1 MGTGN
6 RKGYDST
13 SAKDCPNDGAV
24 YGGYVDG
31 SISSNYHDQLALHP
45 DSTVFSIGRHTTSRA
60 DFYDVEGA
68 LLSPAQGA
76 TLAHG
81 NLIRGEFAG
90 IYVQASSYP
99 SVESELKH
107 LGILGQVKIWVAHEH
122 DGDDTIPDFAVG
134 RQYLLKPGLSPGHYD
149 VSNWLPFIEGLD
161 STSTAT
167 GPVALPLLYR
177 HRLRRLDRLTKN
189 LDKMAKATTT
199 PLTIRGQNRLKLA
212 DSRMAA
218 LTTTNQA
225 LLKRETPAP

>member
-24 YGGYVDG
+24 YGGYDDG
-31 SISSNYHDQLALHP
+31 SISSNFHDQLTLHP
-45 DSTVFSIGRHTTSRA
+45 DNLVFSIGRHTTSRA
-60 DFYDVEGA
+60 DFYDVEAG

-76 TLAHG
+76 SLAQG
-81 NLIRGEFAG
+81 NLLRGEFAG

-99 SVESELKH
+99 TVEAELKQ

-134 RQYLLKPGLSPGHYD
+134 RQYLLFPGLSPGHYD

-161 STSTAT
+161 PP
-167 GPVALPLLYR
+167 PVTEPVVLPTLYR
-177 HRLRRLDRLTKN
+177 QRLNRLDRLTTD
-189 LDKMAKATTT
+189 LAVMAQATNA
-199 PLTIRGQNRLKLA
+199 PLTVRAQNRLKLV

-218 LTTTNQA
+218 LTLANKA
-225 LLKRETPAP
+225 LLKRETPPLP